1 MNIVIVGP
9 DKDEKGGIATV
20 INNLSTEM
28 ATKDLAFFTYSS
40 WRSGGF
46 FYRLFYSLIQ
56 LLRFPR
62 FLKKNKIDFVYIHF
76 AHKGSFSRKKVY
88 AKIAKNYQK
97 KVILHSHSSS
107 FDKFYK
113 NAKSAKKKS
122 IQRFFMDSCDTL
134 IVLGEFWKVFYAS
147 EIQVPDEKIK
157 ILHNAVTC
165 PENHSYDSSS
175 HIVTMFGRLG
185 ERKGTYDVLKA
196 AKKFQDN
203 DYDVQFKLYGD
214 GEIEKVHSLIQ
225 EYQLENLSIEDWVTN
240 DKKKEKMSEAVLN
253 ILPSY
258 HEGMPMAIL
267 ETMALG
273 VPNAASNAGSI
284 EEVIKNEHNGFV
296 ICPGDV
302 DSLYKVIESY
312 IYHTDYKYKAEMSNR
327 ARKTIEQEFNLM
339 EYRKKL
345 EEILMDK
352 GEKK

>member
-1 MNIVIVGP
+1 MNVVIVGP

-20 INNLSTEM
+20 INNISKEM
-28 ATKDLAFFTYSS
+28 ATKDLSFITYSS
-40 WRSGGF
+40 WRSGSS
-46 FYRLFYSLIQ
+46 FYRLFYSLLQ
-56 LLRFPR
+56 LLRFPH
-62 FLKKNKIDFVYIHF
+62 FLKKNNIDFVYIHF

-88 AKIAKNYQK
+88 AKIAKKHQK
-97 KVILHSHSSS
+97 KVILHAHSSS
-107 FDKFYK
+107 FDKFYR
-113 NAKSAKKKS
+113 NAKPAKKKS
-122 IQRFFMDSCDTL
+122 IQKLFMNSCDTL
-134 IVLGEFWKVFYAS
+134 IVLGEYWKVFYAE
-147 EIQVPDEKIK
+147 EIQVPKEKIK

-165 PENHSYDSSS
+165 PENHKYDPSS

-273 VPNAASNAGSI
+273 VPNAASNVGSI
-284 EEVIKNEHNGFV
+284 EEVIKNKHNGFV
-296 ICPGDV
+296 IHPGDIK
-302 DSLYKVIESY
+302 SLYKVIESY
-312 IYHTDYKYKAEMSNR
+312 IYHTDRKYKEKISNNAREM
-327 ARKTIEQEFNLM
+327 IEQEFNLTN
-339 EYRKKL
+339 YGKKL